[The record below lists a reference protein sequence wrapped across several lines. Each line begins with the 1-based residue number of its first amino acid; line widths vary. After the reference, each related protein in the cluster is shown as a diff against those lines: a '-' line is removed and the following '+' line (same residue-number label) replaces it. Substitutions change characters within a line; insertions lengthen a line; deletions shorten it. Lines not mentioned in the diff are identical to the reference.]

1 MQLHAVIEGSGPR
14 LVLLHPVGL
23 NGGFLTALA
32 QRLTPHFTVM
42 RIDLRGHG
50 QSPLEPLASSMAEF
64 ADDVH
69 DTLLAHRFM
78 PCAVAGFSFGSMTA
92 QELAIRHP
100 ASVSAL
106 MALAGPCTFD
116 DSLRPALAKRGTDA
130 LVHGMDAVIEA
141 TLARW
146 FTPEFR
152 HAPDALAARQHLLDS
167 DPRGWAQGWR
177 AISQLHTEPRLSG
190 LRIPALCIA
199 GERDVSSTPADVR
212 KIAAAIP
219 GAVYQEMPGAPHML
233 FIEQP
238 DETAKRLIAFLSD
251 L

>member
-14 LVLLHPVGL
+14 LALLHPVGL
-23 NGGFLTALA
+23 NGRFLAPLA
-32 QRLTPHFTVM
+32 HRLAPHFTVM

-50 QSPLEPLASSMAEF
+50 ESALEPLASSMAEF

-69 DTLLAHRFM
+69 ETLLAHRFA

-106 MALAGPCTFD
+106 IALAGPCTFD
-116 DSLRPALAKRGTDA
+116 DSLRAALAMRGTDA
-130 LVHGMDAVIEA
+130 LAHGMDAVIDA
-141 TLARW
+141 TMARW

-152 HAPDALAARQHLLDS
+152 LTPDALAARQHLLDS
-167 DPRGWAQGWR
+167 DPRGWAQGWL
-177 AISQLHTEPRLSG
+177 AISRLDTLPRLSE
-190 LRIPALCIA
+190 LRIPALCVA
-199 GERDVSSTPADVR
+199 GERDVSSTPSDVR

-219 GAVYQEMPGAPHML
+219 GAAYQEMPGAPHML

-238 DETAKRLIAFLSD
+238 DETAKRLIAFLTG